1 MGLTVNGERIDEASI
16 GREAETMRPEYERQF
31 TEMDPQEREA
41 QLQEWASENV
51 VERAVLQQEA
61 QRQGIPVDEAQ
72 VKKTFAQL
80 KEESDDIGTL
90 CERMACRSE
99 EELLARLRTSTQT
112 EALLAQVQK
121 RAPAPSKQA
130 IRKVY
135 EENKADF
142 QTPERVNCAHIVK
155 HINGKTTE
163 QLALAAITDAKQQ
176 LEQGVQFETLVER
189 VSDDAEN
196 GGSLG
201 YISRGQMVEEFD
213 DIVFNLGTGEV
224 SDVFR
229 TRFGYHI
236 ATIYDRQAAQLQPF
250 EAVREQIE
258 QRLQEEINSDAL
270 YAFIDE
276 LKAKASIE
284 KTSDAD

>member
-1 MGLTVNGERIDEASI
+1 MGLIVNGERIDEASI
-16 GREAETMRPEYERQF
+16 DREAATMRPEYERQF
-31 TEMDPQEREA
+31 AEMDPQEREA
-41 QLQEWASENV
+41 QLREWASENV

-80 KEESDDIGTL
+80 KEESDDMETL

-99 EELLARLRTSTQT
+99 EELVARLRVSTQT
-112 EALLAQVQK
+112 EALLAQAQK
-121 RAPAPSKQA
+121 RAPAPSEPA
-130 IRKVY
+130 MRKVY
-135 EENKADF
+135 QENPADF
-142 QTPERVNCAHIVK
+142 QTPERVSCAHIVK
-155 HINGKTTE
+155 HINGQTTE
-163 QLALAAITDAKQQ
+163 QLALEAITDAKQQ
-176 LEQGVQFETLVER
+176 LSQGVRFETLVER
-189 VSDDAEN
+189 VSDCPEN

-201 YISRGQMVEEFD
+201 YISRGEMVEEFD

-224 SDVFR
+224 SEVFR

-236 ATIYDRQAAQLQPF
+236 TTVYDRQTAQVQPF
-250 EAVREQIE
+250 EAVQEEVKR
-258 QRLQEEINSDAL
+258 RLQEEINSDAL

-284 KTSDAD
+284 KTSDAS

>member
-1 MGLTVNGERIDEASI
+1 MGLIVNGERIDEASI
-16 GREAETMRPEYERQF
+16 DREAATMRPEYERQF
-31 TEMDPQEREA
+31 AEMDPQEREV
-41 QLQEWASENV
+41 QLREWASENV

-80 KEESDDIGTL
+80 KEESDDMETL

-99 EELLARLRTSTQT
+99 EELVARLRVSTQT
-112 EALLAQVQK
+112 EALLAQAQK
-121 RAPAPSKQA
+121 RAPAPSEQA
-130 IRKVY
+130 MRKVY
-135 EENKADF
+135 QENQADF
-142 QTPERVNCAHIVK
+142 QTPERVSCAHIVK
-155 HINGKTTE
+155 HINGQTTE
-163 QLALAAITDAKQQ
+163 QLALEAITDAKQQ
-176 LEQGVQFETLVER
+176 LEQGVRFETLVER
-189 VSDDAEN
+189 VSDCPEN

-201 YISRGQMVEEFD
+201 YISRGEMVEEFD

-224 SDVFR
+224 SEVFR

-236 ATIYDRQAAQLQPF
+236 TTVYDRQTAQVQPF
-250 EAVREQIE
+250 EAVQEEVKR
-258 QRLQEEINSDAL
+258 RLQEEINSDAL

-284 KTSDAD
+284 KTSDKA